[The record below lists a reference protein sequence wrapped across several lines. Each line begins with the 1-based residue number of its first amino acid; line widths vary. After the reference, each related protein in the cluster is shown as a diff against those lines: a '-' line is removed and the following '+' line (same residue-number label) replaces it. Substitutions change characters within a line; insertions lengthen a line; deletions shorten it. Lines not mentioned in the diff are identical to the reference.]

1 MYMFGALVGDIIGS
15 HFEFNNTKSKDFT
28 FFNDDTRFTDD
39 SVLTLAISKYFLK
52 FLKEINKDELIKLV
66 KETAQKY
73 INAGYGPSFLRWI
86 NSNSSLPYNSYGNG
100 AAMRVSPV
108 AYVSNSLEETI
119 KLSDFV
125 TSITHNHEEGLKGA
139 RCIATSIY
147 LLLHGATKSEVKE
160 YVEKNYYQLN
170 FDYQDLVQNYKFEIS
185 CQKSVP
191 QAIYIFLISK
201 NYIDALRNAISIGGD
216 SDTISD
222 MVLALSE
229 AYYLNKNNKEGY
241 KITNSLPE
249 TKKNEILYINS
260 NSLNYLT
267 KDLVE
272 ICKVFNKKY
281 GLSIDQKYINYP
293 NK

>member
-1 MYMFGALVGDIIGS
+1 MFGALVGDIIGS
-15 HFEFNNTKSKDFT
+15 HFEFNNTKSKDFPL
-28 FFNDDTRFTDD
+28 FNEDTRFTDD

-52 FLKEINKDELIKLV
+52 FPKEINKNELIKIV
-66 KETAQKY
+66 KETALKY

-86 NSNSSLPYNSYGNG
+86 NSDSLLPYNSYGNG

-191 QAIYIFLISK
+191 QAIYIFLISI
-201 NYIDALRNAISIGGD
+201 NYTDALRNAISIGGD

-267 KDLVE
+267 KDLLK
-272 ICKVFNKKY
+272 ISKVFNKKY
-281 GLSIDQKYINYP
+281 ELSIDQKYINYP

>member
-1 MYMFGALVGDIIGS
+1 MFGALVGDIIGS
-15 HFEFNNTKSKDFT
+15 HFEFNNTKSKDFA

-52 FLKEINKDELIKLV
+52 FPDETNKDELIKII

-73 INAGYGPSFLRWI
+73 ISAGYGPSFLRWI
-86 NSNSSLPYNSYGNG
+86 TSNSSSPYNSYGNG

-108 AYVSNSLEETI
+108 AYISNSLEETI
-119 KLSDFV
+119 TLSDFV

-147 LLLHGATKSEVKE
+147 LLLHGATKSEIKE
-160 YVEKNYYQLN
+160 YVEKNFYQLN
-170 FDYQDLVQNYKFEIS
+170 FDYQDLVKNYKFEIS

-229 AYYLNKNNKEGY
+229 AYYLNKNNIEGY
-241 KITNSLPE
+241 KVTNSLSKTE
-249 TKKNEILYINS
+249 KDEILYINS

-267 KDLVE
+267 EDLLE

-281 GLSIDQKYINYP
+281 GLSIDKKYINYP
-293 NK
+293 SK

>member
-1 MYMFGALVGDIIGS
+1 MFGALVGDIIGS
-15 HFEFNNTKSKDFT
+15 HFEFNNTKSKDFA

-52 FLKEINKDELIKLV
+52 FPNQTNKDELIKII

-73 INAGYGPSFLRWI
+73 ITAGYGPSFLRWI
-86 NSNSSLPYNSYGNG
+86 NNNSSLPYNSYGNG

-108 AYVSNSLEETI
+108 AYVSNSLKETI
-119 KLSDFV
+119 TLSDFV
-125 TSITHNHEEGLKGA
+125 TSITHNHEEGIKGA

-147 LLLHGATKSEVKE
+147 LLLNGATKSEIKE

-191 QAIYIFLISK
+191 QATYIFLISK

-229 AYYLNKNNKEGY
+229 AYYLNKNNIEGY
-241 KITNSLPE
+241 KITNSSSKIE
-249 TKKNEILYINS
+249 KDEILYINS

-267 KDLVE
+267 KDLLD
-272 ICKVFNKKY
+272 ICMVFNKKY

-293 NK
+293 SK

>member
-39 SVLTLAISKYFLK
+39 SVLTLAISNYFLK
-52 FLKEINKDELIKLV
+52 FPKEINKNELIKLV
-66 KETAQKY
+66 KESAQKY

-125 TSITHNHEEGLKGA
+125 TSITHDHEEGLKGA

-170 FDYQDLVQNYKFEIS
+170 FDYQDLVKNYKFEIS

-201 NYIDALRNAISIGGD
+201 NYLDALRNAISIGGD

-267 KDLVE
+267 KDLLE
-272 ICKVFNKKY
+272 ICKVFNKKFK
-281 GLSIDQKYINYP
+281 LSIDKKYINYP
-293 NK
+293 SK

>member
-1 MYMFGALVGDIIGS
+1 MFGALVGDIIGS

-28 FFNDDTRFTDD
+28 FFNEDTRFTDD
-39 SVLTLAISKYFLK
+39 SVLTLAISNYFLK
-52 FLKEINKDELIKLV
+52 FPREINKNELIKII

-139 RCIATSIY
+139 RCIATSIH

-170 FDYQDLVQNYKFEIS
+170 FNYEDLVKNYKFEIS

-191 QAIYIFLISK
+191 QAIYIFLISI
-201 NYIDALRNAISIGGD
+201 NYTDALRNAISIGGD
-216 SDTISD
+216 SDTITD

-241 KITNSLPE
+241 KITESLPTFE
-249 TKKNEILYINS
+249 KNEILYINS
-260 NSLNYLT
+260 NSLKYLT
-267 KDLVE
+267 KDLVK

-281 GLSIDQKYINYP
+281 RLSIDQKYINYP

>member
-1 MYMFGALVGDIIGS
+1 MFGALVGDIIGS
-15 HFEFNNTKSKDFT
+15 HFEFNNTKSKDFP
-28 FFNDDTRFTDD
+28 FFNEDTRFTDD

-52 FLKEINKDELIKLV
+52 FPKEINKNELIKII
-66 KETAQKY
+66 KETAQRY

-147 LLLHGATKSEVKE
+147 LLLHGATKSEIKE

-267 KDLVE
+267 KDLLE

>member
-1 MYMFGALVGDIIGS
+1 MFGALVGDIIGS
-15 HFEFNNTKSKDFT
+15 HFEFNNTKSKDFA
-28 FFNDDTRFTDD
+28 FFNEDTRFTDD
-39 SVLTLAISKYFLK
+39 SVLTLAISKYFLT
-52 FLKEINKDELIKLV
+52 FLKETNKDELIKLV

-108 AYVSNSLEETI
+108 PYVSKSFEETI

-170 FDYQDLVQNYKFEIS
+170 FAYQDLVQNYKFEIS

-229 AYYLNKNNKEGY
+229 AYYLNKNNREGY
-241 KITNSLPE
+241 KITNSLSVTE
-249 TKKNEILYINS
+249 KNEILYINS

-267 KDLVE
+267 KDLLE

>member
-1 MYMFGALVGDIIGS
+1 MFGALVGDIIGS
-15 HFEFNNTKSKDFT
+15 HFEFNNTKSKDFA

-39 SVLTLAISKYFLK
+39 SVLTLAISKYFLT
-52 FLKEINKDELIKLV
+52 FLKETNKDELIKLV

-86 NSNSSLPYNSYGNG
+86 NSNSSLPYISYGNG

-119 KLSDFV
+119 RLSDFV

-241 KITNSLPE
+241 KITNLLPE

-267 KDLVE
+267 KDLLE
-272 ICKVFNKKY
+272 ICRVFNKKY

-293 NK
+293 SK

>member
-1 MYMFGALVGDIIGS
+1 MFGALVGDIIGS
-15 HFEFNNTKSKDFT
+15 HFEFNNTKSKDFPL
-28 FFNDDTRFTDD
+28 FNEDTRFTDD

-52 FLKEINKDELIKLV
+52 FPKEINKNELIKII

-108 AYVSNSLEETI
+108 AYISNSLEETI

-147 LLLHGATKSEVKE
+147 LLLHGATKSEIKE

-170 FDYQDLVQNYKFEIS
+170 FNYEDLVQNYKFEIS

-201 NYIDALRNAISIGGD
+201 NYIDALRNTISIGGD

-241 KITNSLPE
+241 KVTNSLSKIE
-249 TKKNEILYINS
+249 KDEILYINS
-260 NSLNYLT
+260 NCLNYLT
-267 KDLVE
+267 KDLLE

-281 GLSIDQKYINYP
+281 GLSIDKKYINYP
-293 NK
+293 SK

>member
-15 HFEFNNTKSKDFT
+15 HFEFNNTKSKDFP

-39 SVLTLAISKYFLK
+39 SVLTLAISKYFLT
-52 FLKEINKDELIKLV
+52 FLKETNKDELIKLV

-147 LLLHGATKSEVKE
+147 LLLHGATNSEVKE

-201 NYIDALRNAISIGGD
+201 NYVDALRNAISIGGD

-267 KDLVE
+267 KDLLE